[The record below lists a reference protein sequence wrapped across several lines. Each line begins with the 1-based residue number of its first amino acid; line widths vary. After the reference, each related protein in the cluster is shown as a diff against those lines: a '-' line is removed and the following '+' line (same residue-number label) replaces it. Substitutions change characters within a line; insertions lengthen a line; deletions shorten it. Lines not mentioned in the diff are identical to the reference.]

1 MRPALGSE
9 RGFTIVEMMVAVVVL
24 LTGALG
30 TLALLDTAS
39 HRTRTAEDRQKA
51 TGLAREVIES
61 AKAIPYR
68 QIDQATFETRLRQ
81 DSSIAGEGSPW
92 RVERDGTPYAV
103 TAEVCWVD
111 EPADGLGSRVLGGFC
126 SGSGAGGTEDVN
138 SIDFK
143 RVTVEV
149 SWENGTGR
157 GTVRQSTLVSVRG
170 GEDAPAIGDVRLV
183 SPLASPITDTSRQSA
198 TFAVTTTTPATAV
211 VWSVNGNE
219 QGNASGADSDWT
231 INWAIPDD
239 GTYDVA
245 ARTIEPSGLT
255 GEPRSMTVVVNRF
268 LPSAPEDFNV
278 GRTEA
283 GVAAQWSASK
293 DRDVVGYRV
302 YRQGPTGREVACE
315 LTTGTSCVDTAA
327 PAANGAALEYW
338 IVAVE
343 KVLNV
348 ERDGDPSPRVDVNIA
363 NEPPNPPAS
372 VALSKDAQGNTVLR
386 WEPAA
391 VQDPDA
397 GDYIA
402 GYRVYRDGVA
412 IADRYLT
419 VGGTETTATDTETGG
434 TVHEYWVSAVG
445 SRLAESTL
453 VGPVS
458 G

>member
-30 TLALLDTAS
+30 TLAILDTAT
-39 HRTRTAEDRQKA
+39 HRTRTADDRQKA

-68 QIDQATFETRLRQ
+68 QIEQATFETRLRQ
-81 DSSIAGEGSPW
+81 DAGIAGEGSPW
-92 RVERDGTPYAV
+92 RVERDGTPYTV
-103 TAEVCWVD
+103 EAEVCWVD

-126 SGSGAGGTEDVN
+126 SGSGAGGTEDAN

-143 RVTVEV
+143 RVSIEV
-149 SWENGTGR
+149 SWSNGTGR
-157 GTVRQSTLVSVRG
+157 GSVRQSTLVGVRG
-170 GEDAPAIGDVRLV
+170 GEDAPAIADVRLV
-183 SPLASPITDTSRQSA
+183 SPLASPITDTARETA

-211 VWSVNGNE
+211 VWSINGNE
-219 QGNASGADSDWT
+219 QGNASGAESNWT
-231 INWAIPDD
+231 FNWGIPDD

-255 GEPRSMTVVVNRF
+255 GEPRSMTVVVNRR

-283 GVAAQWSASK
+283 GVAAHWSASGE
-293 DRDVVGYRV
+293 RDVVGYRV
-302 YRQGPTGREVACE
+302 YRQGPGGDEVACE
-315 LTTGTSCVDTAA
+315 LTAETSCVDTAA
-327 PAANGAALEYW
+327 PAATNGAALEYW
-338 IVAVE
+338 VVAVE
-343 KVLNV
+343 EVLDV
-348 ERDGDPSPRVDVNIA
+348 QRESDPSPRVDVNVA
-363 NEPPNPPAS
+363 NQPPNPPAS
-372 VALSKDAQGNTVLR
+372 VALSKDAQGNTVLT

-391 VQDPDA
+391 VLDPDA
-397 GDYIA
+397 GDYVA
-402 GYRVYRDGVA
+402 SYRVYRDGVDDGY
-412 IADRYLT
+412 IT
-419 VGGTETTATDTETGG
+419 VGGTETSATDTETGG
-434 TVHEYWVSAVG
+434 TAHEYWVSAVD
-445 SRLAESTL
+445 SRLGESSL